1 MCDVCALRISFV
13 CNTYV
18 NTNTRFIFL
27 ASPSFIL
34 QIDDIVN
41 TGETMEKCIVQLKES
56 GASKVYAWAT
66 HAVFGNHNRDAS
78 NKLQEC
84 EALEYVL
91 ISNTVATKGLPS
103 KIKKLNVAP
112 LVAEAIARSLY
123 NQSITGILN
132 LDSIGLK
139 PMEGKEGK

>member
-1 MCDVCALRISFV
+1 VCALRISFV
-13 CNTYV
+13 CDTDV
-18 NTNTRFIFL
+18 KTNTRFIFL
-27 ASPSFIL
+27 ALPSFIM

-66 HAVFGNHNRDAS
+66 HGVFGNHNRDAP

-91 ISNTVATKGLPS
+91 ISNTVATTGLPP

-132 LDSIGLK
+132 LDTIGQK
-139 PMEGKEGK
+139 PQEVKEGK